1 MMQDGLQIAGTRG
14 GRGRDDS
21 SPRTHMRERERCL
34 DLDKL
39 IGVPICLRF
48 RRWPSDVTAALFF
61 CVCACV
67 SMLYNIYIL
76 PTSSWPPSSLLLPY
90 PSPPIVSALR
100 TLCIPS
106 ILAVI
111 HFRMI
116 LSCLL
121 LSLPSVVRFHVFHY
135 GSLDPYDK
143 V

>member
-1 MMQDGLQIAGTRG
+1 MCSAAST
-14 GRGRDDS
+14 
-21 SPRTHMRERERCL
+21 PHRERCPYF
-34 DLDKL
+34 DKL

-48 RRWPSDVTAALFF
+48 CRWPSGVTAALFL

-67 SMLYNIYIL
+67 RMLHNIYIL

-90 PSPPIVSALR
+90 PSPPRVSALR

-106 ILAVI
+106 TLAVI

-121 LSLPSVVRFHVFHY
+121 LSMPSVVRFHLHLCSTMVPWIPMIKFSCFTWY
-135 GSLDPYDK
+135 PK
-143 V
+143 P